1 MRIIGVESEGAGTNN
16 QIRGIILEGA
26 KNEKI
31 PVTRQEFLK
40 DGEKLLHSENY
51 ISEIDFKQAVDR
63 TVAGFCHKMKENG
76 EQAPEFIV
84 LPYNH
89 ASGKEENENV
99 DLLSNYL
106 KQAFAKNNIFIK
118 TMVISSNVYNYKNV
132 DLIHVGR
139 HQITENDLKLL
150 EKTPELNKRVV
161 KTLGVPSNL
170 SWLRIRQEAN
180 SPSKK
185 SVLQKYDGKKTVLFS
200 LGGKTDNN
208 AIKFTLKDAES
219 LFKSALKLKAAGYM
233 VIFTNS
239 PRTPND
245 VTDYLYEECRT
256 FHMDFYNSKKIAE
269 NKAEAEANFR
279 VYDGK
284 HKKEFSQ
291 QAEQIGNIYP
301 AVLNSCNFVVNTH
314 DSFSYTS
321 DAAALGIPSVV
332 YTGNEIDFD
341 QRPDCRKLFEICEK
355 EGYAVSLDDAIKQLN
370 SGKKPHTKTLSGVS
384 EQLVQAMIKS
394 SQTFRREQNIK
405 QQSDL

>member
-1 MRIIGVESEGAGTNN
+1 MRIIGIESEGAGTNN
-16 QIRGIILEGA
+16 QIRGIVLEGA
-26 KNEKI
+26 KGENVPITRQELLKDNEKI
-31 PVTRQEFLK
+31 LHPKNYSSEKEFEQAVSRIIDNFCKNTRQ
-40 DGEKLLHSENY
+40 
-51 ISEIDFKQAVDR
+51 
-63 TVAGFCHKMKENG
+63 NG
-76 EQAPEFIV
+76 EQMPEFVV
-84 LPYNH
+84 LPYNQ
-89 ASGKEENENV
+89 AGGKVENESV
-99 DLLSNYL
+99 DLLSYHV
-106 KQAFAKNNIFIK
+106 KEAFAKNNVSLK
-118 TMVISSNVYNYKNV
+118 TMVVASNVYDYKNV

-139 HQITENDLKLL
+139 HQINENDQKLL
-150 EKTPELNKRVV
+150 ESNPSLNKKIV

-180 SPSKK
+180 SPTKK
-185 SVLQKYDGKKTVLFS
+185 EVLQKYDGKKTALFS

-208 AIKFTLKDAES
+208 AIKFTIKDADN
-219 LFKSALKLKAAGYM
+219 LFKSALKLKTQGYQ

-245 VTDYLYEECRT
+245 VTDYLFEKCQA

-301 AVLNSCNFVVNTH
+301 AVLNVCDFVVNTH

-341 QRPDCRKLFEICEK
+341 RRPDCRKLFEICEK
-355 EGYAVSLDDAIKQLN
+355 EGYALSLDEAMKQL
-370 SGKKPHTKTLSGVS
+370 SFGEKPHTKTLSGVA
-384 EQLVQAMIKS
+384 EQLIEAMTKTKQASRIK
-394 SQTFRREQNIK
+394 QNIR
-405 QQSDL
+405 D